1 MVSPSFWWSFQKISE
16 FVDSDPSVTT
26 TNIIISPLSVWTLLA
41 LLTEGADG
49 KTLREL
55 LDVLNVD
62 NQNDIKYNFKNLID
76 TIK

>member
-1 MVSPSFWWSFQKISE
+1 M
-16 FVDSDPSVTT
+16 TT

-41 LLTEGADG
+41 LLTEGAVE